1 MPKDSA
7 CVTGCNTAMHQG
19 TVGDYD
25 KYKAAKKKVPRPLEI
40 SLVGRD
46 ILESHVRRMLSTVPI
61 PANHGE
67 N

>member
-1 MPKDSA
+1 
-7 CVTGCNTAMHQG
+7 MHQG